1 MLDLRVRGPIVGRL
15 AVELGSRLGAA
26 FPALVGGDPSCD
38 REHPGA
44 QVAAVPQAVV
54 AAERPE
60 KGLLKCIL
68 GPLPPE
74 QAHEVREDGVA
85 VLRVEALERRDG
97 HRFHHPLQR
106 GGRGGCEMRGR
117 RPRRVGGLRPGRA
130 GARGR
135 RDPDDERP
143 LGRAGGGGAV
153 AAAELLRLGAETT
166 FFTAVGEDELGR
178 RGGGAACERA
188 SARGLGSCRPSG
200 GRSRTWIP
208 AESARSPCSARSCTA
223 RGRPA
228 RVGAAGRDGR
238 RLPHRRR
245 PGGAT

>member
-1 MLDLRVRGPIVGRL
+1 MCRRRRTRRRRARLGRGFPEAAVECLRTVVIEASFAGAAPGGRGLTGRLLTGAECGADVRVGQVVAVAEHDGGALLLRELVREMLDLRVRGPIVGRL

-44 QVAAVPQAVV
+44 QVAAVPQTVV

-74 QAHEVREDGVA
+74 QAHEVHEDGVA

-117 RPRRVGGLRPGRA
+117 RP
-130 GARGR
+130 
-135 RDPDDERP
+135 
-143 LGRAGGGGAV
+143 
-153 AAAELLRLGAETT
+153 
-166 FFTAVGEDELGR
+166 
-178 RGGGAACERA
+178 
-188 SARGLGSCRPSG
+188 SSG
-200 GRSRTWIP
+200 WTSSRSSGCP
-208 AESARSPCSARSCTA
+208 
-223 RGRPA
+223 RPA
-228 RVGAAGRDGR
+228 RS
-238 RLPHRRR
+238 
-245 PGGAT
+245 